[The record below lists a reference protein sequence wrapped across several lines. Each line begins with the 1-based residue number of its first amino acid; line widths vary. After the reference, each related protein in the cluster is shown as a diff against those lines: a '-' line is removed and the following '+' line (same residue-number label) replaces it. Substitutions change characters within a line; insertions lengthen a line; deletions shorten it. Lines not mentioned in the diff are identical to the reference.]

1 MEIPAAQLIDRI
13 VIEAANDDDV
23 PVWTDDLAP
32 DLDEARTLN
41 RIAGRLL
48 DEAQDRRLGA
58 VQLMTIGQAK
68 SRTDAILTRGEMTAD
83 ERTWL
88 VRLSQFMLLSVF

>member
-1 MEIPAAQLIDRI
+1 MMMTMTEFSDYRKDFAGEAKDR
-13 VIEAANDDDV
+13 
-23 PVWTDDLAP
+23 
-32 DLDEARTLN
+32 
-41 RIAGRLL
+41 
-48 DEAQDRRLGA
+48 QLGA

-68 SRTDAILTRGEMTAD
+68 NRTDAILARGAMTAD